1 MDLTYR
7 VATALDVAGM
17 TQCRLEDAAAG
28 PADAR
33 MTAYMQGTHHP
44 QQALAPR
51 IVWVA
56 LADHR
61 VVGYSAGHLTRRHK
75 CEGELQYLFVAPS
88 YRRAGVAAELL
99 ARLAAWFGSQG
110 AHRVCV
116 NVAPENAP
124 ARAFYA
130 RYGAKELGRFWYVWT
145 DIQVSSQR
153 GAA

>member
-1 MDLTYR
+1 
-7 VATALDVAGM
+7 
-17 TQCRLEDAAAG
+17 
-28 PADAR
+28 

-51 IVWVA
+51 VVWVG

-61 VVGYSAGHLTRRHK
+61 VAGYIAGHLTRRYE

-88 YRRAGVAAELL
+88 YRRAGVATELW
-99 ARLAAWFGSQG
+99 ARLGEWFRTQG

-130 RYGAKELGRFWYVWT
+130 KHGAQELRRFWYVWP
-145 DIQVSSQR
+145 DIRGGLHR
-153 GAA
+153 GADGQ